1 MDTTPSGAPT
11 PEQKPQI
18 ETEASM
24 TTDAKTVLAE
34 ARGKVWRNRI
44 LFGLV
49 LAVLFFGAIVGGAFV
64 ASTWFSGSDDEV
76 PQLKI
81 GLMMPFSGGSSAM
94 GYGTSKGVELAK
106 QELAA
111 DNIQIIQADSKCDP
125 KAAVDAM
132 NYLIEQGVV
141 AVIGEGCSSATIPA
155 VPIANNARIP
165 LISPSASS
173 PALSIADDYFF
184 RVIASDHFQGRFL
197 AKELYDRGARKVAIF
212 YTNEPYGSGMNVV
225 FREQFESLGGEIAAT
240 ASAEPDVIDIQNK
253 MRTLADANPDALFVA
268 PNSVVSGTAVL
279 QVARELS
286 MDVPYFGADIFY
298 DNTIISNAPNAVE
311 GLIVSTFPT
320 GSQSFKQA
328 IAAEFQSNE
337 QLYAASQAYDSFEAL
352 YRAIQMGARTG
363 EEIKNI
369 LPEVSFEGVSAFI
382 QFDHNGEISYDQYR
396 YDMLQV
402 RNREFVL
409 LEPNDRQEEE

>member
-1 MDTTPSGAPT
+1 MDTTPSGEPL
-11 PEQKPQI
+11 PEQKPEV
-18 ETEASM
+18 ETENIDKA
-24 TTDAKTVLAE
+24 DAKTILAE
-34 ARGKVWRNRI
+34 ARGKIWRNRI
-44 LFGLV
+44 LFGLA
-49 LAVLFFGAIVGGAFV
+49 LAVLFFGAIVGGAFA
-64 ASTWFSGSDDEV
+64 ASVWFRAANEEE
-76 PQLKI
+76 PQLKV

-106 QELAA
+106 QQLGAN
-111 DNIQIIQADSKCDP
+111 NIQVIQADSRCDP

-132 NYLIEQGVV
+132 NSLIEQGVV

-155 VPIANNARIP
+155 VPIANNAKIP

-197 AKELYDRGARKVAIF
+197 AKEIYNRGARRVAIF
-212 YTNEPYGSGMNVV
+212 YTNEPYGSGMNAV
-225 FREQFESLGGEIAAT
+225 FREQFESLGGEIVAT
-240 ASAEPDVIDIQNK
+240 ASAEPDVIDIQDS
-253 MRTLADANPDALFVA
+253 MQGLAGANPDALFVA

-279 QVARELS
+279 QVAKELN

-298 DNTIISNAPNAVE
+298 DNTIISNAPDAVE

-320 GSQSFKQA
+320 GSHSFKQA
-328 IAAEFQSNE
+328 LAAEYQSNE
-337 QLYAASQAYDSFEAL
+337 QLYAASQAYDAFEAV

-363 EEIKNI
+363 EEIKNT
-369 LPEVSFEGVSAFI
+369 LPQVSFEGVSAFI

-409 LEPNDRQEEE
+409 LEPGNQEE